1 MKDESGPI
9 LEEMQNLNWILM
21 KLRRRVLNQQRKA
34 AKRQVILLYV
44 QTTDK
49 VDNLANIESEVR
61 KINLTSD

>member
-1 MKDESGPI
+1 
-9 LEEMQNLNWILM
+9 M